1 MPTKAKPLIAMTA
14 PVSVQAAAKVE
25 GEEKGPATFTSIFYT
40 GGQMDINGWDLP
52 VVIDLAGLT
61 PGNVLVANQ
70 YHDATKPVGNF
81 AVANDGHSLVANG
94 TATAAT
100 AARDEVVNSAA
111 AGYQWQ
117 ASLEVVPARGGVDTV
132 KKGEKVTVN
141 GQEFEG
147 PLYVTR
153 KGTLKGFA
161 FVTHGADDNTSAAIA
176 AIAAGHKEKTMEPK
190 LKAFIEEMGFEA
202 ESLTETQLANMK
214 AAFEGKSV
222 KAAPAAGSL
231 DAIMAE
237 KKAQQERRDQII
249 EIAATMADSTS
260 PQNNDAIKEL
270 AQTAIDAKWTV
281 DKFKME
287 LMYAAIPNNTGGV
300 YIHTPDRDRG
310 KTLTNRVLE
319 AAICVSGGLKDVE
332 KQFKDEELQLAHDR
346 FKNGIG
352 LKELIIVAAE
362 ANGYRNRSG
371 YNIDREVQ
379 AAAFGVNQPR
389 SQYAAGFSTFSLPNT
404 VASTSNRFLKEGWNA
419 VDQTLLHISAVRS
432 VRDFKTITTFS
443 LTGGFQFEKLTA
455 DGEIPHATP
464 SELTYSNKADT
475 YGIMFA
481 VTRQDY
487 INDDLGAL
495 STVPRKIGR
504 GGMLKLNDIGWAKF
518 LNNSAFFTSG
528 RNNVNTAVADMTP
541 GGLSATET
549 IFMSQTDADGKPLGA
564 TPRILLVPT
573 ALSSAASTLMSSQG
587 FIGGSTT
594 VPGGNI
600 WAGRFQVESSPYLH
614 NTAYTGNSAVAWYM
628 LADPSDIAVL
638 EIVALNGKIEPTVE
652 TADTDF
658 NTLGFQMRGYSDVG
672 VELQE
677 YRGGVRADGGA
688 T

>member
-1 MPTKAKPLIAMTA
+1 MPIKAKQLISMTA
-14 PVSVQAAAKVE
+14 PVTIEAAAKVE
-25 GEEKGPATFTSIFYT
+25 GEESGPAAFTAIFYT
-40 GGQMDINGWDLP
+40 GGAMDINGWDQP
-52 VVIDLAGLT
+52 VVIDLAGLM

-70 YHDATKPVGNF
+70 YHDATRPVGNF
-81 AVANDGHSLVANG
+81 AVANDGKSLVANG

-111 AGYQWQ
+111 NGYQWQ
-117 ASLEVVPARGGVDTV
+117 ASLEVVPARGGVETV
-132 KKGEKVTVN
+132 KKGEKIKVN
-141 GQEFEG
+141 GQDFEG
-147 PLYVTR
+147 PLYITR

-176 AIAAGHKEKTMEPK
+176 AIAAAHKEKTMEPK
-190 LKAFIEEMGFEA
+190 LKAFIEEMGFDA
-202 ESLTETQLANMK
+202 ESLSDTQLAGMK
-214 AAFEGKSV
+214 AAFEGKEV
-222 KAAPAAGSL
+222 KAAPKGTL

-237 KKAQQERRDQII
+237 KKAEQERKEQII
-249 EIAATMADSTS
+249 EIAASMAETN
-260 PQNNDAIKEL
+260 PHNNDAIKEL
-270 AQTAIDAKWTV
+270 AQTAIDAKWGI

-287 LMYAAIPNNTGGV
+287 LMYAAIPNNAGGV
-300 YIHTPDRDRG
+300 YIHTPDRG
-310 KTLTNRVLE
+310 AKLTNRVLE

-332 KQFKDEELQLAHDR
+332 KQFKDEELQVAHDR
-346 FKNGIG
+346 FRNGIG

-362 ANGYRNRSG
+362 ANGYRNRAG

-379 AAAFGVNQPR
+379 AAAFGINSPR

-404 VASTSNRFLKEGWNA
+404 LAATSNKFLREGWNA
-419 VDQTLLHISAVRS
+419 VDQTLLRISAVRS
-432 VRDFKTITTFS
+432 VRDFKTITTVS

-495 STVPRKIGR
+495 SVIPRKIGR
-504 GGMLKLNDIGWAKF
+504 GGMLKLNDIGWAEF
-518 LNNSAFFTSG
+518 LNNGSFFTSG
-528 RNNVNTAVADMTP
+528 NSNVNTGVADMTS
-541 GGLSATET
+541 GGLAATES

-564 TPRILLVPT
+564 TPQLLLVPT
-573 ALSSAASTLMSSQG
+573 ALNSAARTLMSSQALV
-587 FIGGSTT
+587 GGSAT

-600 WAGRFQVESSPYLH
+600 WAGRFQVESTPYLH
-614 NTAYTGNSAVAWYM
+614 NSAYTGYSAAAWYM
-628 LADPSDIAVL
+628 LANPSDIPVL
-638 EIVALNGKIEPTVE
+638 EIVALNGRVEPVVE
-652 TADTDF
+652 SADTDF

-672 VELQE
+672 VNLQE

-688 T
+688 S